1 VKNRVLIVDDEP
13 LARLKLRTLLRS
25 DPRIEIIGEA
35 ENGRQAVAAIRDKS
49 PDLVF
54 LDVQMPEMGGF
65 EVIRAVGPERMPC
78 VIFTTAYDEYA
89 LKAFEVHAL
98 DYLLK
103 PFIGRRFR
111 EAVDRAVDYLQAVR
125 MGGTLKDRL
134 AELLRESLRDSGVRD
149 RILIKTGETMRL
161 IRIDEI
167 DWIEAAEK
175 YVILHC
181 SAAAH
186 TLREGLTEMEKRLD
200 PRHFLRIHRSR
211 IVHIDSIRE
220 IQPWFHGQ
228 AVLFLKTGE
237 KIEVSRTYRQKLE
250 SLFKK

>member
-1 VKNRVLIVDDEP
+1 MKYRVLIVDDEP
-13 LARLKLRTLLRS
+13 LARLKLRTLLRA
-25 DPRIEIIGEA
+25 DRRIEIVGEA
-35 ENGRQAVAAIRDKS
+35 ENGREAAAAIRDKA

-65 EVIRAVGPERMPC
+65 EVIRAVGPERMPA

-89 LKAFEVHAL
+89 LRAFEVHAL

-111 EAVDRAVDYLQAVR
+111 ETMDRAIQYLQTVR
-125 MGGTLKDRL
+125 MGGTLNGRL
-134 AELLRESLRDSGVRD
+134 ADLLRDSLRDSGIKD
-149 RILIKTGETMRL
+149 RILAKSGGKMRL
-161 IRIDEI
+161 IKTDEI

-181 SAAAH
+181 GSASH
-186 TLREGLTEMEKRLD
+186 TLREGMAEMEKRLD
-200 PRHFLRIHRSR
+200 PRRFLRVHRSR
-211 IVHIDSIRE
+211 IVNVDSIRE

-228 AVLFLKTGE
+228 AVLILKNGE
-237 KIEVSRTYRQKLE
+237 KIEVSRSYRKKLE
-250 SLFKK
+250 SLFKN

>member
-1 VKNRVLIVDDEP
+1 VRYRVLIVDDEP
-13 LARLKLRTLLRS
+13 LARLKIRTLLKA
-25 DPRIEIIGEA
+25 DPRIEIVGEA
-35 ENGRQAVAAIRDKS
+35 ENGREAAAAIRDKA

-65 EVIRAVGPERMPC
+65 EVIRAVGPERMPA

-89 LKAFEVHAL
+89 LRAFEVHAL

-111 EAVDRAVDYLQAVR
+111 EAVDRAVHHLQTIR
-125 MGGTLKDRL
+125 LGGTLNGRL
-134 AELLRESLRDSGVRD
+134 ADLLRDSLRNTGTRD
-149 RILIKTGETMRL
+149 RILVKTGEKMRL
-161 IRIDEI
+161 IKTEDI

-181 SAAAH
+181 GVAAH
-186 TLREGLTEMEKRLD
+186 TLREGMAEMEKRLD
-200 PRHFLRIHRSR
+200 PRRFLRVHRSR
-211 IVHIDSIRE
+211 IVQIDGIRE

-228 AVLFLKTGE
+228 AVLLLKNGD
-237 KIEVSRTYRQKLE
+237 KIEVSRNYRKKLE
-250 SLFKK
+250 TLFKG